1 MKKLLAIVAIAAITI
16 TSTFATSAET
26 TTTATTTGAVTLNST
41 KAQDPYSLSL
51 YYGEENFTSS
61 ALKTVDNIDLTA
73 AGTSKNITVKL
84 SDGNLNNDV
93 TYTTTV
99 TELPFTGIV
108 NGETY
113 TTKNILKVNAVS
125 DGSNK
130 TSYTSVVK
138 AGPNASQSVAEFYFS
153 WTADT
158 ALPAGSFSTTN
169 TISISVN

>member
-1 MKKLLAIVAIAAITI
+1 MKKILTILAIAAIAI
-16 TSTFATSAET
+16 TSTFAADATSAS
-26 TTTATTTGAVTLNST
+26 VTLNST
-41 KAQDPYSLSL
+41 ISETPYVLSL
-51 YYGEENFTSS
+51 LYGTENFTTSS
-61 ALKTVDNIDLTA
+61 QKTVDNIDLTT

-84 SDGNLNNDV
+84 DSGNLNNDI
-93 TYTTTV
+93 TYVTTV
-99 TELPFTGIV
+99 TELPFTGTV

-113 TTKNILKVNAVS
+113 TTANTLTVNAVS
-125 DGSNK
+125 DDSHK
-130 TSYTSVVK
+130 TSYSTLVE

>member
-1 MKKLLAIVAIAAITI
+1 MKKILTILAIATIAI
-16 TSTFATSAET
+16 TSTFAAV
-26 TTTATTTGAVTLNST
+26 AGAGSVTLNST
-41 KAQDPYSLSL
+41 LSETPYVLSL
-51 YYGEENFTSS
+51 LYGSENFTSS

-73 AGTSKNITVKL
+73 AGTSEHITVKL
-84 SDGNLNNDV
+84 DAGNLNNDV

-99 TELPFTGIV
+99 TELPFTGTV

-113 TTKNILKVNAVS
+113 TTANTLTVNAAS
-125 DGSNK
+125 DDSHK
-130 TSYTSVVK
+130 TSYTALVE